1 MWWMLQF
8 LPIQEKLRIQ
18 RIWQMLTSLGKW
30 SGLVCIRWNNSH
42 RIICTGKRV
51 RKAKV
56 LVAQSCLTLNNPM
69 DCSLPGSSAHEILQ
83 ARILEFVAISSFR
96 GSSQSRNQTW
106 ISCTAGRF
114 FTMWATGESGDPGK
128 EQNSEILQAA
138 SSLWQASVSSCWDLD
153 TSSELRTW
161 PPSHKEDWQDLGRT
175 SILEEHSLRRHRFQD
190 MPLIL

>member
-1 MWWMLQF
+1 ML
-8 LPIQEKLRIQ
+8 
-18 RIWQMLTSLGKW
+18 
-30 SGLVCIRWNNSH
+30 
-42 RIICTGKRV
+42 V
-51 RKAKV
+51 RV
-56 LVAQSCLTLNNPM
+56 LVAQSCLIFCDPM
-69 DCSLPGSSAHEILQ
+69 DCSLPGSSVHGISQ
-83 ARILEFVAISSFR
+83 ARILVWVAVPFSR
-96 GSSQSRNQTW
+96 GSSWPKNQTW